1 MQKHAP
7 FSFLAL
13 LGMALTLESCTTSLE
28 HDAHRILQLEITDS
42 LCVETLAPLL
52 MDDFLPEKGLYL
64 LKGDKSRLPLL
75 VDQNGNI
82 LQEYAIGGEG
92 PNSVGPNGA
101 FGYRFLGKDAFVAQ
115 AFYTDYHI
123 YGLDGQKQRSVP
135 FNAAGL
141 FGLTLYKNRTT
152 FHPLI
157 KNGQAFLVGEEPNS
171 FDPATIDKNKLGA
184 AYYEQAKTIYAYNL
198 ETAENQLLETYPE
211 HWEPRL
217 NKRFVGE
224 SAPLLAWNAEK
235 QEMALLPRAGNQ
247 LFLYD
252 FNGESPILRQTIT
265 LSHPERPSDAPTLRP
280 EDSAD
285 ADYPQFSDI
294 RYAGAM
300 LIVQFFT
307 QIPSAQLRELKA
319 QFGEPD
325 YFRTPEFQEAR
336 KKYIRPYFIVVKEGE
351 QIGIINE
358 VPVSGSFNFSD
369 ASGTLYFNDNLSPSV
384 ERDYNVFYKLNLK
397 AL

>member
-1 MQKHAP
+1 MQKKP
-7 FSFLAL
+7 YFSILAL
-13 LGMALTLESCTTSLE
+13 LGMVLSLESCSPPIE
-28 HDAHRILQLEITDS
+28 QDAHRILQLELTDS

-75 VDQNGNI
+75 VDQNGDI
-82 LQEYAIGGEG
+82 LQEYAIGGDG

-101 FGYRFLGKDAFVAQ
+101 FGYRFLGEDAFVAQ
-115 AFYTDYHI
+115 GFYTDYHI
-123 YGLDGQKQRSVP
+123 FGLDGQKQRSIP
-135 FNAAGL
+135 FNAEGL

-152 FHPLI
+152 FHPLY

-171 FDPATIDKNKLGA
+171 FNPATIDKNKLGA
-184 AYYEQAKTIYAYNL
+184 AFYEQARTIYAYNL

-211 HWEPRL
+211 SWEPRA

-224 SAPLLAWNAEK
+224 SVPLLAWGAAQ
-235 QEMALLPRAGNQ
+235 QEIALLPRVGNQ

-252 FNGESPILRQTIT
+252 FSGETPILRQTVA
-265 LSHPERPSDAPTLRP
+265 LSHPERPADAPTLRP

-285 ADYPQFSDI
+285 SDYPQFSDI
-294 RYAGAM
+294 RYAGAY
-300 LIVQFFT
+300 IIIQFFT
-307 QIPSAQLRELKA
+307 QVPKGLLSELKA

-325 YFRTPEFQEAR
+325 YLRSPEFREAR
-336 KKYIRPYFIVVKEGE
+336 QKYVRPYFIVVREGE
-351 QIGIINE
+351 QVGILNE

-369 ASGTLYFNDNLSPSV
+369 ASGILYFNDNLSPAV
-384 ERDYNVFYKLNLK
+384 ERDYNVFYKLRIV
-397 AL
+397 AD